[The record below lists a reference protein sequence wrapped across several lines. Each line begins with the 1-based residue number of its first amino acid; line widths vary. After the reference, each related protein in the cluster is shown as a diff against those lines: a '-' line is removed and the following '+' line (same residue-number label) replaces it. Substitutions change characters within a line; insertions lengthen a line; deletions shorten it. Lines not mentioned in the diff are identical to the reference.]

1 MSEPEYITI
10 VEGPT
15 PEFRPVQERLYQSV
29 LEGPLDA
36 DIAICE
42 LRTLNGPGIVDR
54 CRAAWDEGRPVMLDY
69 PDDMRMRQHATV
81 VSMRL
86 TEWEDGG
93 DVLKL
98 WVQQPLEELETP
110 DEFDDGDDFMA

>member
-29 LEGPLDA
+29 LEGPMDA

-42 LRTLNGPGIVDR
+42 LRTLNGPGIVER
-54 CRAAWDEGRPVMLDY
+54 CRVAWEEGRTVLLDY

-86 TEWEDGG
+86 TEWEDSGN
-93 DVLKL
+93 VLKL

-110 DEFDDGDDFMA
+110 DEFDEGDDFLA